1 MRKSLGIAIGGL
13 LGLAFFWLVVMKILS
28 RHSRFRRLRPLSG
41 RAGLARG

>member
-1 MRKSLGIAIGGL
+1 MRKSITTLIAVT